1 MKDFQFEL
9 AKINEAPL
17 GSYPRLRWFFLIS
30 VLVMLLYTTYRLQIP
45 HSTAF
50 VWTIFIALVI
60 SNLFIR
66 YLLSPGTLLPA
77 HAGVLLLIDTLALTA
92 FLSQTGASYNPF
104 TILYLLPLVIS
115 AALLSLTWTAI
126 ISLTSIIGFGSLFLV
141 PQELYGAHVHHSHQL
156 HMLHIEGMWVA
167 FIISVV
173 VISYYLFAIA
183 KERAISAVKIADS
196 NLLRLHQE
204 KLASLTTLSA
214 GAAHEL
220 STPLATVTLTIGE
233 LLNSQAISEEIRAD
247 LQLAQTE
254 LGRCK
259 QILQGMG
266 LTTNGLDSDDSE
278 RISIDRLPT
287 ELMASLPPES
297 RAMVSIEKAGDSDT
311 AMVPRGVVSQVL
323 PLLVRNALDAGARS
337 VKITPYF
344 QKGQLSVTV
353 ADDGNGMTIE
363 TLQRAMEP
371 FFTTKQP
378 GAGLGLGLFLCQ
390 LMIKR
395 FNGELRLN
403 STLDSGTTAYV
414 ILPGG

>member
-1 MKDFQFEL
+1 MTNFEFEL

-17 GSYPRLRWFFLIS
+17 KSYSRLRWFFLFS

-45 HSTAF
+45 YSTAF
-50 VWTIFIALVI
+50 VWTLFIALVI

-77 HAGVLLLIDTLALTA
+77 HAGILLLIDTLALTT

-126 ISLTSIIGFGSLFLV
+126 ISLISIAGFGSLFLV

-183 KERAISAVKIADS
+183 KERAISAIKIADS

-220 STPLATVTLTIGE
+220 STPLATVTLTVGE
-233 LLNSQAISEEIRAD
+233 LLNNQTISKEIRAE
-247 LQLAQTE
+247 LQLAQRE

-266 LTTNGLDSDDSE
+266 LATSSLNSDDSE
-278 RISIDRLPT
+278 RISIDSLLT
-287 ELMASLPPES
+287 ELMESLPLEC
-297 RAMVSIEKAGDSDT
+297 RTVVSIKSSGDSDT
-311 AMVPRGVVSQVL
+311 ALAPRGVIRQVI
-323 PLLVRNALDAGARS
+323 PLLVRNALDAGAKS
-337 VKITPYF
+337 VKITPHF
-344 QKGQLSVTV
+344 QKNQLSFTV
-353 ADDGNGMTIE
+353 ADDGKGMTGE
-363 TLQRAMEP
+363 TLARAKDP

-390 LMIKR
+390 LMIER
-395 FNGELRLN
+395 FNGELILE
-403 STLDSGTTAYV
+403 STPDSGTTAHI
-414 ILPGG
+414 ILPA